1 MKDEKEWDIETK
13 HLADTI
19 SVIDSE
25 INRLGGDVAETKDF
39 VQELREYYVRGTQIF
54 GDIDPQERVSINE
67 RIDNLVDIGNQNIDK
82 IERLKRNRPK
92 PYFGRVRFE
101 SGEADDFYIGLM
113 GIEQNNKY
121 YVYDW
126 RAPICELFY
135 EYGLGKASFRSPE
148 GVINGEITLKRQY
161 EIEDGK
167 LIDMYDKDLNLYDEY
182 LQKVLGHISTDRL
195 HNIASTIQSEQNAI
209 IRDLRHDLVIVQGYA
224 GSGKTT
230 VALHRIA
237 YALYR
242 MKDLKSANFLIFTLN
257 EAFMSHIEGVLPEL
271 GERNTRSATL
281 ARFAGRLL
289 KLPKTFEESDMFLTR
304 YLGLSKEERAVVERK
319 LDLKIKADVASF
331 AKNLVENTTATKGF
345 RVLDQPFSTGL
356 LNRLFN
362 NDFCDL
368 PYLDRFVEIAKFVA
382 KKIKRTNDN
391 QAYAMILKRVLE
403 CFNAKTNIESIYT
416 DFCVSLGLPEP
427 NLDVIKMEDAVLM
440 CVLKYNL
447 ENMVVKM
454 DIRHIIIDEAQEYP
468 ALFLDFILHLF
479 PRAQFSI
486 FGDKYQQ
493 TNPLGIGDLE
503 KIIGL
508 NAHYGESKVYLL
520 DNTYR
525 SSEEIVEYSSRII
538 GNPRHNAFRM
548 LNNNPVEEAQIA
560 GNNKMVA
567 SQILSILERE
577 IASKGTIGIITGD
590 TDSAREIEAEIKKV
604 TDKVCLIDT
613 ARTEAFTQV
622 QVMPVLLSKGLEFNT
637 VIVVNNGGMFNGILG
652 KNLEF
657 IACTRAINK
666 LYVLKKLRLNYKI
679 TQVSCKF

>member
-1 MKDEKEWDIETK
+1 MKDSKEWNIEVA
-13 HLADTI
+13 HLNETI
-19 SVIDSE
+19 EVIDSE
-25 INRLGGDVAETKDF
+25 INRLGGDVEETKNF
-39 VQELREYYVRGTQIF
+39 VKELREYYIHGTQIF

-82 IERLKRNRPK
+82 IERLKRNRLK

-101 SGEADDFYIGLM
+101 GRDVDDFYIGLM
-113 GIEQNNKY
+113 GIEKNNRY

-135 EYGLGKASFRSPE
+135 DCGLGKASFRSPE
-148 GVINGEITLKRQY
+148 GVVQGEITLKRQY
-161 EIEDGK
+161 EIENGK

-209 IRDLRHDLVIVQGYA
+209 IRDLMHDLVIVQGYA

-242 MKDLKSANFLIFTLN
+242 IKDLNSANFLIFTLN

-271 GERNTRSATL
+271 GEQNTRSATL

-289 KLPKTFEESDMFLTR
+289 KLPKHFEESDMFLTR
-304 YLGLSKEERAVVERK
+304 YLGLNEAEREVVDKK
-319 LDLKIKADVASF
+319 LDLSIKEKVAEF
-331 AKNLVENTTATKGF
+331 VKNLVDNTAATKGF
-345 RVLDQPFSTGL
+345 RVQGEPFSAAL

-362 NDFCDL
+362 HDFCDL
-368 PYLDRFVEIAKFVA
+368 PYLNRLGKIAKYIA
-382 KKIKRTNDN
+382 KKIKRAHDN
-391 QAYAMILKRVLE
+391 QALVVILKRVLD
-403 CFNAKTNIESIYT
+403 CFGAKTNIESIYT
-416 DFCVSLGLPEP
+416 DFCESIGLPAP
-427 NLDVIKMEDAVLM
+427 NLEVVKIEDAILM

-493 TNPLGIGDLE
+493 TNPLGIGDLNR
-503 KIIGL
+503 IL
-508 NAHYGESKVYLL
+508 DLHAYFGEGVVYSL

-548 LNNNPVEEAQIA
+548 LNNSPVVEKQIA
-560 GNNKMVA
+560 GDNKMMA
-567 SQILSILERE
+567 SQILSILESE
-577 IASKGTIGIITGD
+577 LASSGTIGVITGD
-590 TDSAREIEAEIKKV
+590 VESAREIVAEIKNV
-604 TDKVCLIDT
+604 TDKVCLIDS
-613 ARTEAFTQV
+613 ARTEAFEQI

-637 VIVVNNGGMFNGILG
+637 VIVVNNGGLYSSPLG

-666 LYVLKKLRLNYKI
+666 LYVLKNVTK
-679 TQVSCKF
+679 